1 MFSLYRKEVQE
12 VSPPNAEMRRLFF
25 KDLLVDTCLK
35 PMRQARE
42 RPETPPPLPRAP
54 TPQPA
59 PLTEE
64 QAQKLYETEEHTLR
78 ELRIFL
84 RDMCKKLAN
93 NKL

>member
-1 MFSLYRKEVQE
+1 MRPIREARDRPVTPPSL
-12 VSPPNAEMRRLFF
+12 P
-25 KDLLVDTCLK
+25 
-35 PMRQARE
+35 RE
-42 RPETPPPLPRAP
+42 DTPPPI
-54 TPQPA
+54 

-93 NKL
+93 NKLYVSQYRYLVAIVIGYFFV